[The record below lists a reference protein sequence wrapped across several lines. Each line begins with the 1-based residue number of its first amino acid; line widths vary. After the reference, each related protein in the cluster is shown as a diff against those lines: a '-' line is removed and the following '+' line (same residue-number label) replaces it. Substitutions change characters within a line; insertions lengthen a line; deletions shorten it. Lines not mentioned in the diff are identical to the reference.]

1 MPGHQPTTNDFPS
14 NLQLTITP
22 PPSLSTQPINAL
34 ILLHG
39 LGDTNA
45 SFTNLGKQLALPETT
60 CISLQ
65 APTPLPFDLGGYH
78 WGDDIVFDQSTGQME
93 LDAGFEKAGKMVEK
107 DIIQDAL
114 IGNCGHNPRDIFLFG
129 YRQGA
134 MAAIVAMLSMNSL
147 EEFGGIISIGGP
159 VPTSSLKANQSSKTP
174 ICVLGGSTNTLITK
188 SALDG
193 IKKCFEDVRYHKWE
207 RPGDGMPRNR
217 AEMYPIM
224 RFLASRMRSRKGV
237 PEGSVEIG

>member
-14 NLQLTITP
+14 NTQLTITP
-22 PPSLSTQPINAL
+22 PPSSSTQPINAL

-45 SFTNLGKQLALPETT
+45 SFTGLGKQLALPETT

-78 WGDDIVFDQSTGQME
+78 WGDDIVFDHSTGQME
-93 LDAGFEKAGKMVEK
+93 LDTGFGKASKMIEK

-114 IGNCGHNPRDIFLFG
+114 IGKCGYNPSDIFLLG
-129 YRQGA
+129 YGQGA
-134 MAAIVAMLSMNSL
+134 MAAIAAVLSMSSF
-147 EEFGGIISIGGP
+147 EELGGIISVGGS
-159 VPTSSLKANQSSKTP
+159 VPTSSLQSNSSTKTP
-174 ICVLGGSTNTLITK
+174 ICVLGGSTDTLITK

-193 IKKCFEDVRYHKWE
+193 IKKCFKDVRYHKWE
-207 RPGDGMPRNR
+207 KPGDGMPRNR

-224 RFLASRMRSRKGV
+224 RFLSSRMRSRRGV
-237 PEGSVEIG
+237 PEDAVEIA